1 MKKELTAFLLRWVG
15 CSVLIWMIIAIL
27 FSIFAIHEDI
37 DYAKYNTYASE
48 HLPERIAFS
57 IREAFSLS
65 IPAALLFSQPAFLV
79 GELISRIAIRNS
91 KDPKIAAKK
100 SLPIP
105 AIVALSVLVVIG
117 LIVVTMPLWFH
128 LEL

>member
-1 MKKELTAFLLRWVG
+1 MKKELTKFLLRWVG
-15 CSVLIWMIIAIL
+15 CSVLIWIIIALLISIIAIH
-27 FSIFAIHEDI
+27 SDI
-37 DYAKYNTYASE
+37 DSTKNDTYASE

-65 IPAALLFSQPAFLV
+65 IPAALLFGQPAFLV

-91 KDPKIAAKK
+91 KNPKIAAKK